1 MQQSQLTRMRS
12 TAGRGLF
19 ELPPSSL
26 LPSSYSFLF
35 FFSFSSAFIGRS
47 VHRSHQA
54 VPHVLSSFFCCCC
67 CRNRYRLYRS
77 RLVKPDICIPVF
89 VFGLRTSSSPSS
101 IGISRLRH
109 RPRRGHLPPMN
120 RPPHQ
125 LPSCGAAQRQATDS
139 GQVTPS
145 RVNGKRRR
153 MSFRLPSSFAR
164 VAKADA
170 GPRSGP
176 RSLSRARVITTCL
189 CASSGCLSFFSSL
202 LTLVSFDKNKQI

>member
-1 MQQSQLTRMRS
+1 MVSSNCPPPPSCPVPT
-12 TAGRGLF
+12 LF
-19 ELPPSSL
+19 FFCFPFLPPSSAGPFIVHTRQRL
-26 LPSSYSFLF
+26 TFFHLF
-35 FFSFSSAFIGRS
+35 F
-47 VHRSHQA
+47 
-54 VPHVLSSFFCCCC
+54 CC